1 MHLPF
6 TDARGVVTTPHTA
19 AAPNVPSHGFS
30 ITIPPPPPPPPSK
43 PLPPIGFTGH
53 LNFGEALKLMREGKR
68 AARAGWNGKGMFI
81 AIAIGGTGWTTGSIG
96 ADVPLL
102 PFIVMCT
109 AQGEFVPWLA
119 SQTDMLAYDWIVL

>member
-1 MHLPF
+1 MHIPF
-6 TDARGVVTTPHTA
+6 TDTRGVVLPATTTA
-19 AAPNVPSHGFS
+19 PSFTHPPA
-30 ITIPPPPPPPPSK
+30 PPPVTHTFTR

-68 AARAGWNGKGMFI
+68 VARAGWNGKGMFL
-81 AIAIGGTGWTTGSIG
+81 ALAIGGTAWTTGSVG